1 MQYSLGE
8 LPPLVK
14 CQAHDS
20 RWANHMLL
28 TKNLC
33 LEQRNKE
40 VNQLEFNYFA
50 HGKAGGVVLA
60 MKPVS
65 IQ

>member
-1 MQYSLGE
+1 
-8 LPPLVK
+8 
-14 CQAHDS
+14 
-20 RWANHMLL
+20 MLL